1 MNDAE
6 RSEWDNRVKEVVA
19 RVDAEI
25 AKMSPEELERAGEE
39 AVNDQKFHEFIR
51 KYSSEWR
58 KEYLRK
64 NRCKMLWW
72 DIKYGNWKLAIWHIK
87 EIYF

>member
-6 RSEWDNRVKEVVA
+6 KSEWDNQIKEVIA

-51 KYSSEWR
+51 KYTAKQR
-58 KEYLRK
+58 KEYLRE
-64 NRCKMLWW
+64 NRYKILWI
-72 DIKYGNWKLAIWHIK
+72 DIKYQNWKLAIQHIK